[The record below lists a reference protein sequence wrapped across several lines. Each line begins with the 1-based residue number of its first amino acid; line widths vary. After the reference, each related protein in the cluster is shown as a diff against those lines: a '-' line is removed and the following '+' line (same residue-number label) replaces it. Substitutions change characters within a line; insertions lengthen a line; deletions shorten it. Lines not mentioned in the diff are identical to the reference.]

1 MQRNRVMPYCKRAGR
16 LPPPSPSVDR
26 GASQRRPKRE
36 KAQTRKIQLSRDLR
50 WLPPKEEPCEAP
62 EAGMI

>member
-1 MQRNRVMPYCKRAGR
+1 MQRNRVMPYCKRAGK
-16 LPPPSPSVDR
+16 LPPLNPSVD
-26 GASQRRPKRE
+26 GGVSQRRPKRV

-50 WLPPKEEPCEAP
+50 RLPPKEELCEAP